1 MKRTLRRI
9 ASWLCVLTLCL
20 SLLPSTA
27 WAATSM
33 SPRNVLFEYNWFT
46 ESWDVVSFQSPEGI
60 AFNEIVNKIELSGHS
75 SGASYTVTDAPT
87 LDGESIY
94 NEETDRYEI
103 EYNGYYFY
111 FFL

>member
-60 AFNEIVNKIELSGHS
+60 AFNEIVNKIELRLNTMVIHGIGMAAVSCS
-75 SGASYTVTDAPT
+75 
-87 LDGESIY
+87 
-94 NEETDRYEI
+94 
-103 EYNGYYFY
+103 
-111 FFL
+111 